1 MNSNNE
7 HKGKILIIDDSVS
20 NIQLINGVLKDDYE
34 IFFSTNGVSG
44 IKKVYETSPDL
55 ILLDVVMPDMDGYEV
70 LTKLKSDLLTRE
82 IPVIFITALDS
93 VEQEV
98 KGLEAGAVDY
108 ITKPIIG
115 AILKARVATH
125 IELKRQR
132 DYLKNLA
139 MIDGLTGIAN
149 KRRFNEYLEKWYKI
163 SLRKKMY
170 LSIFVIDID
179 YFKLYNDTYGHLAG
193 DDCLKSIACAIKDSL
208 KRPYD
213 LVARF
218 GGEEFACVIPE
229 TSYDDALM
237 IAGRIKSN
245 ISNLR
250 LEHKASTISP
260 YVTVSIG
267 GVYGIPTEMDEH
279 FKMLERADEALYKA
293 KQFGRNQ
300 IVIEKI

>member
-1 MNSNNE
+1 MIT
-7 HKGKILIIDDSVS
+7 KF
-20 NIQLINGVLKDDYE
+20 
-34 IFFSTNGVSG
+34 FFSTNGVSG

-267 GVYGIPTEMDEH
+267 GVCGIPTEMDEH

>member
-1 MNSNNE
+1 
-7 HKGKILIIDDSVS
+7 
-20 NIQLINGVLKDDYE
+20 
-34 IFFSTNGVSG
+34 
-44 IKKVYETSPDL
+44 
-55 ILLDVVMPDMDGYEV
+55 
-70 LTKLKSDLLTRE
+70 
-82 IPVIFITALDS
+82 
-93 VEQEV
+93 
-98 KGLEAGAVDY
+98 
-108 ITKPIIG
+108 
-115 AILKARVATH
+115 
-125 IELKRQR
+125 
-132 DYLKNLA
+132 
-139 MIDGLTGIAN
+139 
-149 KRRFNEYLEKWYKI
+149 
-163 SLRKKMY
+163 MY

-250 LEHKASTISP
+250 LEHKASTVSP

>member
-44 IKKVYETSPDL
+44 IKKVYEISPDL

-267 GVYGIPTEMDEH
+267 GVCGIPTEMDEH

>member
-1 MNSNNE
+1 MSSNE
-7 HKGKILIIDDSVS
+7 IKGKILIIDDSPA
-20 NIQLINGVLKDDYE
+20 NIQLINGILKDDYE

-44 IKKVYETSPDL
+44 IKKAYETSPDL

-70 LTKLKSDLLTRE
+70 LKKIKSDLLTRD

-93 VEQEV
+93 VDQEV

-125 IELKRQR
+125 IELKKQR
-132 DYLKNLA
+132 DYLENLT

-149 KRRFNEYLEKWYKI
+149 KRRLNEYLEKWYKI
-163 SLRKKMY
+163 SLRKKLN
-170 LSIFVIDID
+170 LSIFMIDID

-193 DDCLKSIACAIKDSL
+193 DDCLKFIAGAIKNSL

-250 LEHKASTISP
+250 LEHKGSTISS

-267 GVYGIPTEMDEH
+267 GISGIPNELDGH
-279 FKMLERADEALYKA
+279 FKMLERADESLYKA
-293 KQFGRNQ
+293 KQLGRDQ
-300 IVIEKI
+300 IVIEKF